1 MPNIKVLQNVT
12 IYNSI
17 TSVSSIETPE
27 IDGRNNQLIIKGDS
41 SSSNSWTFNNS
52 GTLLLPLT
60 SDIRT
65 NDNSRS
71 IINDPVVNTLTVN
84 NSAYVLSSF
93 VVGDSTPISGAKFS
107 VKGDVVV
114 DGSLVATGSAT
125 FVNTVFTT
133 TSALCVVNI
142 GTGPALVVKQE
153 GDQAVAAFY
162 DHENG
167 IGLWVDGDTSRPGYV
182 GIKTSSPNEAL
193 TVVGNISASGQ
204 IYGNNTINKFV
215 SSFGDG
221 VNVSYTIQHNMS
233 KEDVIVS
240 VIDTSTK
247 EVVYPSVV
255 YTTPNQVTVSF
266 SDAPAASAFKVII
279 IG

>member
-1 MPNIKVLQNVT
+1 MANIKVLQNVT

-17 TSVSSIETPE
+17 TSVSSISTPE
-27 IDGRNNQLIIKGDS
+27 LA
-41 SSSNSWTFNNS
+41 
-52 GTLLLPLT
+52 
-60 SDIRT
+60 
-65 NDNSRS
+65 
-71 IINDPVVNTLTVN
+71 VN

-93 VVGDSTPISGAKFS
+93 VVGDNSPISGAKLS
-107 VKGDVVV
+107 VKGNVVI

-133 TSALCVVNI
+133 TSALCVVNV

-167 IGLWVDGDTSRPGYV
+167 IGLWVDGDASRPGYV
-182 GIKTSSPNEAL
+182 GIKTNTPNEAL

-204 IYGNNTINKFV
+204 VFGSNTINKFV
-215 SSFGDG
+215 SAFGDG
-221 VNVSYTIQHNMS
+221 VNTSYNIVHNMG

-255 YTTPNQVTVSF
+255 YTTANQVTVSF
-266 SDAPAASAFKVII
+266 SDAPSTSAYKVII